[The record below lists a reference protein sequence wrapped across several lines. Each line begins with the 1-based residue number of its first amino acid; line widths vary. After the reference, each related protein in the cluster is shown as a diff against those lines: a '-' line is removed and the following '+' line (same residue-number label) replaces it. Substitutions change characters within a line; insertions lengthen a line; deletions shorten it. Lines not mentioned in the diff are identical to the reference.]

1 MYVLYEL
8 ISYLVLAGPE
18 SADCQFYLVPLRALR
33 SGNVPNWVSMWST
46 IHLHID
52 AEPAWTVA
60 ITAIQEVAELYTVG
74 VIFT

>member
-8 ISYLVLAGPE
+8 SHLVLTGPE
-18 SADCQFYLVPLRALR
+18 SANCQFYLVPLVALR
-33 SGNVPNWVSMWST
+33 SRNVPNCVSMWST

-52 AEPAWTVA
+52 TEPAWTVA
-60 ITAIQEVAELYTVG
+60 ITAIQEVAELHTVG